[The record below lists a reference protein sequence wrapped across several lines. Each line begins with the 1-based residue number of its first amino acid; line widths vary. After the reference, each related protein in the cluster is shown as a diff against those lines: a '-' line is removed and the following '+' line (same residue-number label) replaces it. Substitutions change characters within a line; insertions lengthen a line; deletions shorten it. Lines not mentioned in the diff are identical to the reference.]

1 MTTPATFL
9 HAPSAAF
16 RGSRGYVHSTDLYE
30 EILRGTAAAGLSF
43 DGPVNLRIRQRMTR
57 VPRYELLQGGG
68 DAPAEFAALCHF
80 SAGGAEWTWVVTET
94 QQDVSDRKP
103 YDESPASSCGR
114 FSDRAVTIS
123 EETGL
128 RPIEAVTALAVL
140 LLNRELP
147 PAAGQ
152 RWMLGQL
159 ALDRALRASDTR
171 LLTIAI
177 ERKVGATMVRC
188 AIVGEDGPFGSM
200 MFILA

>member
-1 MTTPATFL
+1 MTSPAVLLHTP
-9 HAPSAAF
+9 PAAF

-43 DGPVNLRIRQRMTR
+43 DGPINLRIKQRMTR
-57 VPRYELLQGGG
+57 APRYELLRAGGE
-68 DAPAEFAALCHF
+68 APAEFAALCNF
-80 SAGGAEWTWVVTET
+80 SAGGAGWTWVVTET
-94 QQDVSDRKP
+94 QQDVSSRKP

-147 PAAGQ
+147 PAVGQ

-171 LLTIAI
+171 SLTITI